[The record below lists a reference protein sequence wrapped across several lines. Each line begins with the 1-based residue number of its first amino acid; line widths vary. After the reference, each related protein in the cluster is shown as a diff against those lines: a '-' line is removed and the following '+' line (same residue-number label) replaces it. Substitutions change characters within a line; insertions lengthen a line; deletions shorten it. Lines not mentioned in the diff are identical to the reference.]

1 MDEKDKIDRA
11 GEKTEPASRDAE
23 ELKPEV
29 IRDHVATAVVYD
41 ILSERKA
48 ERRRRV
54 IKWSLVAFLFI
65 GWGIIQLGSYVGWL
79 GYRFLPGSDAVAVV
93 PIQGPIAMGT
103 PASADAVNPI
113 LKKLFGSDNVKGI
126 VLLINSGGGSPS
138 EAERI
143 TRLIDQLREES
154 GKPVYAAC
162 SGMCA
167 SAAYLIALHT
177 DRIYAGRYSWTGSI
191 GAIMK
196 GWDFRAVLDRFEVD
210 QRVFASGPM
219 KDLMNP
225 YKELSPEMEQ
235 KLVQLVDKSAE
246 SFFDEV
252 RYYRGDALS
261 QDHNLFTG
269 EVWTAE
275 DSLEYGLIDELGT
288 LEEIVEGRF
297 EDLPMKFYVPKKR
310 RNSFFESILSEV
322 AIEVKNELLYPSYEV
337 QM

>member
-143 TRLIDQLREES
+143 T
-154 GKPVYAAC
+154 
-162 SGMCA
+162 
-167 SAAYLIALHT
+167 
-177 DRIYAGRYSWTGSI
+177 
-191 GAIMK
+191 
-196 GWDFRAVLDRFEVD
+196 
-210 QRVFASGPM
+210 
-219 KDLMNP
+219 
-225 YKELSPEMEQ
+225 
-235 KLVQLVDKSAE
+235 
-246 SFFDEV
+246 
-252 RYYRGDALS
+252 
-261 QDHNLFTG
+261 
-269 EVWTAE
+269 
-275 DSLEYGLIDELGT
+275 
-288 LEEIVEGRF
+288 
-297 EDLPMKFYVPKKR
+297 
-310 RNSFFESILSEV
+310 
-322 AIEVKNELLYPSYEV
+322 
-337 QM
+337 

>member
-1 MDEKDKIDRA
+1 
-11 GEKTEPASRDAE
+11 
-23 ELKPEV
+23 
-29 IRDHVATAVVYD
+29 
-41 ILSERKA
+41 
-48 ERRRRV
+48 
-54 IKWSLVAFLFI
+54 
-65 GWGIIQLGSYVGWL
+65 VGWL